1 MKLNLLLIFLF
12 IQLLAAGQSN
22 QFLIYSMKG
31 QVIIKENGNE
41 TKAKVGH
48 LLSPNASLEIGAN
61 SIVTLICDQI
71 NLFSIDKKGKYNL
84 TAYTDSCKKNYGSFT
99 GNYLRYVWAQMSQKQ
114 TSPGTNRKL
123 YMNTIGA
130 VSRSVNNIWID
141 PRLDTII
148 YSDGYFPLA
157 WKSYAEADRFDFYM
171 YDNNTKGNVLFSD
184 STSEMQVAI
193 NTLQHLLK
201 PGYYF
206 WSAAVIG
213 QQNEERIVLK
223 IVTTKE
229 RDQLIDRLRNITLAY
244 ESEAE
249 TAFRLGFQLEEA
261 HYLADAYNYYQK
273 AATLQPDQP
282 VYRQTFMS
290 FKKDYDIK

>member
-1 MKLNLLLIFLF
+1 MKLKLLLSFLM
-12 IQLLAAGQSN
+12 IHLLTAAQTN
-22 QFLIYSMKG
+22 QFMIYSMKG
-31 QVIIKENGNE
+31 QVMVNESGKE
-41 TKAKVGH
+41 TKAKVGQ
-48 LLSPNASLEIGAN
+48 LLDPNASLDVGNN
-61 SIVTLICDQI
+61 SIITLICNQL
-71 NLFSIDKKGKYNL
+71 NLFSINKKGKHVL
-84 TAYTDSCKKNYGSFT
+84 TSYKDSCYKNNGSFT
-99 GNYLRYVWAQMSQKQ
+99 GNYLKYVWAQMSHKQ
-114 TSPGTNRKL
+114 ESPTKNRKL
-123 YMNTIGA
+123 FMNTIGA

-148 YSDGYFPLA
+148 YADGYFPLA

-171 YDNNTKGNVLFSD
+171 YDNISKGKVLFAD
-184 STSEMQVAI
+184 STADMQVAL
-193 NTLQHLLK
+193 NTLQHIFK

-206 WSAAVIG
+206 WSAAVKG
-213 QQNEERIVLK
+213 QQNEERKVIK
-223 IVTTKE
+223 IVTKEE
-229 RDQLIDRLRNITLAY
+229 RDALIKQLINIVPAY

-261 HYLADAYNYYQK
+261 HYLADAYQYYQK

>member
-1 MKLNLLLIFLF
+1 MKLKLLLVFLT

-22 QFLIYSMKG
+22 QFMIYSMKG
-31 QVIIKENGNE
+31 QVTIKENGTE
-41 TKAKVGH
+41 SKAKVGL
-48 LLSPNASLEIGAN
+48 LLSPNASLDIGAN
-61 SIVTLICDQI
+61 SIVTLICDQV
-71 NLFSIDKKGKYNL
+71 NLFSINKKGKYNL
-84 TAYTDSCKKNYGSFT
+84 SAYTDSCKKNYGSFT

-148 YSDGYFPLA
+148 YADGYFPLA

-171 YDNNTKGNVLFSD
+171 YDNPTKGNVLFKD
-184 STSEMQVAI
+184 STSEMQVPI

-206 WSAAVIG
+206 WSAAVKD
-213 QQNEERIVLK
+213 QQNEERKVLK
-223 IVTTKE
+223 IVTPAE
-229 RDQLIDRLRNITLAY
+229 RDQLILQLRNIIPAY

-261 HYLADAYNYYQK
+261 HYLADAYHFYQK

>member
-1 MKLNLLLIFLF
+1 MKLKLLLSFLT
-12 IQLLAAGQSN
+12 IQLFATAQSN
-22 QFLIYSMKG
+22 QFMIYSMKG
-31 QVIIKENGNE
+31 QVSITENGTE

-48 LLSPNASLEIGAN
+48 LLSPGASLELGVN
-61 SIVTLICDQI
+61 SVVTLICDQI
-71 NLFSIDKKGKYNL
+71 NLFSINKKGKYNL
-84 TAYTDSCKKNYGSFT
+84 ASYTDSCKKNYGSFT

-148 YSDGYFPLA
+148 YADGYFPLA

-171 YDNNTKGNVLFSD
+171 YDSPTKGNVLFTD
-184 STSEMQVAI
+184 STLQMQVPI
-193 NTLQHLLK
+193 NTLQHLFK

-206 WSAAVIG
+206 WSAAVKN
-213 QQNEERIVLK
+213 QQNEERKVLK
-223 IVTTKE
+223 IVSVAE
-229 RDQLIDRLRNITLAY
+229 RDQLVKQLRNIIPAY

-261 HYLADAYNYYQK
+261 HFLADAYHFYQK

-282 VYRQTFMS
+282 VCRQTFMS
-290 FKKDYDIK
+290 FKKDYDIQ